1 MRAPGAATPEH
12 SHRRRWFV
20 LLALGGVILIM
31 ATAFVVLWRR
41 SGAREVSTDEAR
53 RRFEASSSTTL
64 PPSPAVLRPAAGV
77 YLYRGSGTEHLSLPP
92 KSQHQ
97 GPRMP
102 GTVTHRADGCW
113 TFRIDYS
120 TQHWQTWV
128 YCPRAGGL
136 VERGG
141 QTFEH
146 WDFVFTTYDSTSTFT
161 CDPPSV
167 TIRAGMRAGDRWQQS
182 CRGTSSGTEGVGVT
196 SGPYTFVGDDTLTIG
211 GTRVPAYRFHQ
222 ERTMSGSQDGTQT
235 ADLWFARKDGLPLR
249 NVRSQTV
256 RTDTVVGTSTYTER
270 GDFTLTSLRPQT

>member
-1 MRAPGAATPEH
+1 MGEPEANEVGRG
-12 SHRRRWFV
+12 RRRRRRIV
-20 LLALGGVILIM
+20 LLAVAGVILVGV
-31 ATAFVVLWRR
+31 TAFVVVWRR
-41 SGAREVSTDEAR
+41 SGAREVSTEEAR
-53 RRFEASSSTTL
+53 RRFAASSSTQ
-64 PPSPAVLRPAAGV
+64 PPNPEVLRPAAGV
-77 YLYRGSGTEHLSLPP
+77 YLYRGSGTEKLSLPP

-102 GTVTHRADGCW
+102 GTVTHRRDGCW

-120 TQHWQTWV
+120 TKHWQTWV

-141 QTFEH
+141 QTFER

-167 TIRAGMRAGDRWQQS
+167 TIRVAMQPGDRWQQS

-196 SGPYTFVGDDTLTIG
+196 SGPYTFVGEDTLTIG

-222 ERTMSGSQDGTQT
+222 ERTMSGSQSGTQT
-235 ADLWFARKDGLPLR
+235 ADLWFAQSDGLPLR
-249 NVRSQTV
+249 NERNQTV

-270 GDFTLTSLRPQT
+270 GEFTLTSLQPQT